1 MIRPRLI
8 LAYFACICG
17 STIAGAQSTPTTDT
31 TTVNEAE
38 VLALRIPSTAAQVA
52 SNTSVLE
59 ATALQN
65 GHSPDLQD
73 ALNSIPGVIMET
85 RGTGGSRRLQM
96 RSSGLRSPFG
106 VRNVLMLMD
115 GFVLTNASGNS
126 PLELWNPQWLDRLEV
141 VKGPVGALYGNAYG
155 GALIGS
161 SLPSLQRLQNATSG
175 YAVLRSPGAGAT
187 GGWAIESGFSHTQ
200 RLTNRAG
207 QAVHVRMFWNDTP
220 GYRQQEYNHRH
231 QAEMHLVHTEKSG
244 AEQRTWIGWMDA
256 EWGLPGA
263 LNQSDAS
270 ENPTRGPGATYDAH
284 VNRERSWAGWSRT
297 AEHDRSRNG
306 IWVYGQLST
315 KANPFGTSPF
325 FNGVKDENE
334 EFTSLRWWRAQSTAI
349 GTKGKLTWD
358 QSIIA
363 RYEWLAIEESNNDY
377 ATGALR
383 YAIESFTHS
392 HWTSIGSRLE
402 WDNRWQID
410 AQIAVENFGRKTD
423 GIRRVLQDSTG
434 LYAETYSSIQLLPFF
449 QIAHQTTPN
458 LRIFAQWGS
467 GGSHPTSFEL
477 VDPESYQP
485 YDLNAEQAHSLELG
499 AKWNRALRGWA
510 FDGAVQAYHQR
521 VRNAISQ
528 VPGPADGIFM
538 DNVEG
543 LKMSGMEG
551 SVHARR
557 TIGQA
562 TRLDING
569 WLNIN
574 RHAFDPYASTLPGTP
589 LHSAGAIGSLSKGS
603 WAWRWQYQW
612 FDRIKL
618 HNTLDDWAAPQH
630 RLNSSVQFN
639 RDAHAL
645 QLGVRNVLDVE
656 FSGWLQTNAF
666 GGRYFNPAPP
676 RSLWVSWRWKIT
688 G

>member
-1 MIRPRLI
+1 MIRPRI
-8 LAYFACICG
+8 LLASFAYFCSPIF
-17 STIAGAQSTPTTDT
+17 AGAQSTIATDT
-31 TTVNEAE
+31 MAVEAAE
-38 VLALRIPSTAAQVA
+38 VLALRIPSTSAQVA
-52 SNTSVLE
+52 SNISVLE

-73 ALNSIPGVIMET
+73 ALNSIPGVFMET

-126 PLELWNPQWLDRLEV
+126 PLELWNPQWLNRLEV

-161 SLPSLQRLQNATSG
+161 SLPPLQRLQNTTTG
-175 YAVLRSPGAGAT
+175 YTVLRSPGEGAD
-187 GGWAIESGFSHTQ
+187 GGWSMESGFSHTQ
-200 RLTNRAG
+200 RLSNRKH
-207 QAVHVRMFWNDTP
+207 QAVHVRMFWNDMP
-220 GYRQQEYNHRH
+220 GYREQEYNHRH
-231 QAEMHLVHTEKSG
+231 QAEMHVLHTEKSG

-263 LNQSDAS
+263 LNQSDAN
-270 ENPTRGPGATYDAH
+270 ENPTRGPGASYNAH
-284 VNRERSWAGWSRT
+284 VNRQRSWAGWSRT
-297 AEHDRSRNG
+297 TQHDRSRNG

-334 EFTSLRWWRAQSTAI
+334 EFTSLRWWRAQSSTI
-349 GTKGKLTWD
+349 GTKGTLTLD

-363 RYEWLAIEESNNDY
+363 RYEWLTIQESDNDY
-377 ATGALR
+377 ADGALR

-392 HWTSIGSRLE
+392 HWASVGSRLE

-410 AQIAVENFGRKTD
+410 AQIATENFGRTTD
-423 GIRRVLQDSTG
+423 GIRRVIQDSTG
-434 LYAETYSSIQLLPFF
+434 IYAEAYSSIQPLPFL

-458 LRIFAQWGS
+458 LRIFIQWGS

-477 VDPESYQP
+477 VDPEGYQP
-485 YDLNAEQAHSLELG
+485 YQLKAEQANAMELG
-499 AKWNRALRGWA
+499 AKWNRTIQGWTLACAL
-510 FDGAVQAYHQR
+510 QAYHQR
-521 VRNAISQ
+521 VNNAIAQ
-528 VPGPADGIFM
+528 VPGPSDGIFM

-543 LKMSGMEG
+543 LKMSGLES
-551 SVHARR
+551 SVRALG
-557 TIGQA
+557 TIGNA
-562 TRLDING
+562 AKLEING
-569 WLNIN
+569 WLNVN
-574 RHAFDPYASTLPGTP
+574 RHAFDPYAETLPGTP
-589 LHSAGAIGSLSKGS
+589 LQSAGATGFLSKGG

-618 HNTLDDWAAPQH
+618 HNTLDDWAEPQH
-630 RLNSSVQFN
+630 RLNSSVQFS
-639 RDAHAL
+639 RDKHAI
-645 QLGVRNVLDVE
+645 QLGVRNVLDAE
-656 FSGWLQTNAF
+656 FSGWLQTNAY

-676 RSLWVSWRWKIT
+676 RSLWVSWRWKLT

>member
-1 MIRPRLI
+1 MIRPRI
-8 LAYFACICG
+8 SLAFLACFCG
-17 STIAGAQSTPTTDT
+17 PIISGAQSTISIDT
-31 TTVNEAE
+31 TAVEAAE
-38 VLALRIPSTAAQVA
+38 VLALRIPSTAAQAA
-52 SNTSVLE
+52 SNIAVLE

-73 ALNSIPGVIMET
+73 ALNSVPGVFMDT

-96 RSSGLRSPFG
+96 RSSGLRSPVG

-161 SLPSLQRLQNATSG
+161 SLPALHRLQDVTSG
-175 YAVLRSPGAGAT
+175 YAVLRSPGAGAD
-187 GGWAIESGFSHTQ
+187 GGWSMESGVSHTQ
-200 RLTNRAG
+200 RLAHRND

-220 GYRQQEYNHRH
+220 GYRQQEYNHRN
-231 QAEMHLVHTEKSG
+231 QAEMHVMRTEKSG
-244 AEQRTWIGWMDA
+244 AEQHTWLGWMDA

-270 ENPTRGPGATYDAH
+270 ENPTRGPGAAYDAH
-284 VNRERSWAGWSRT
+284 VNRQRSWAGWSRT
-297 AEHDRSRNG
+297 AQHDRSRNG
-306 IWVYGQLST
+306 IWVYGQIST

-325 FNGVKDENE
+325 FNGVKDEHE
-334 EFTSLRWWRAQSTAI
+334 EFTSLRWWRAQSTTI
-349 GTKGKLTWD
+349 GTKGKLIWD
-358 QSIIA
+358 QSVIA
-363 RYEWLAIEESNNDY
+363 RYEWLTIEERDNDY

-392 HWTSIGSRLE
+392 HWASVGSRLE

-410 AQIAVENFGRKTD
+410 AQIAAENFSRTTD
-423 GIRRVLQDSTG
+423 GIRRVFQDSTG
-434 LYAETYSSIQLLPFF
+434 SYAEAYAGLQALPFL
-449 QIAHQTTPN
+449 QVAHQTTPS

-477 VDPESYQP
+477 VEPEDYQP
-485 YDLNAEQAHSLELG
+485 YDLQAEQANALEFG
-499 AKWNRALRGWA
+499 AKWNRNVRDWALA
-510 FDGAVQAYHQR
+510 GAVQAYHQR
-521 VRNAISQ
+521 VNNAIAQ

-543 LKMSGMEG
+543 LKMSGLEG
-551 SVHARR
+551 SMRVLG
-557 TIGQA
+557 TIGNA
-562 TRLDING
+562 MKLDING
-569 WLNIN
+569 WLNVN

-589 LHSAGAIGSLSKGS
+589 LHSAGTTGSLSKAR
-603 WAWRWQYQW
+603 WVWRWQYQW

-618 HNTLDDWAAPQH
+618 HNTFDDWASPQH

-639 RDAHAL
+639 RERHAI
-645 QLGVRNVLDVE
+645 QLGVRNVLDAE

-676 RSLWVSWRWKIT
+676 RSLWVSWRWRLT
-688 G
+688 R

>member
-1 MIRPRLI
+1 MIRPRI
-8 LAYFACICG
+8 LLAFFAYFCG
-17 STIAGAQSTPTTDT
+17 PIFAGAQSTITTDT
-31 TTVNEAE
+31 TTVEAAE

-52 SNTSVLE
+52 SNISVLE

-73 ALNSIPGVIMET
+73 ALNSIPGVFMET

-126 PLELWNPQWLDRLEV
+126 PLELWNPQWLHRLEV

-161 SLPSLQRLQNATSG
+161 SLPALQRLQNTTAG
-175 YAVLRSPGAGAT
+175 YAVLRSPGEGAD
-187 GGWAIESGFSHTQ
+187 GSWSMESGFSHTQ
-200 RLTNRAG
+200 RLSNRKD
-207 QAVHVRMFWNDTP
+207 QAVHVRMFWNDMP
-220 GYRQQEYNHRH
+220 GYRQQEYNHRN
-231 QAEMHLVHTEKSG
+231 QAEMHVMHTEKSG

-263 LNQSDAS
+263 LNQSDAT
-270 ENPTRGPGATYDAH
+270 ENPTRGPGAVYDAH
-284 VNRERSWAGWSRT
+284 VNRQRSWAGWSRT
-297 AEHDRSRNG
+297 AQHDHSRNG
-306 IWVYGQLST
+306 IWVYGQRST

-334 EFTSLRWWRAQSTAI
+334 EFTSLRWWRAQSSTI
-349 GTKGKLTWD
+349 GTKGKLTLD

-363 RYEWLAIEESNNDY
+363 RYEWLTIQESDNDY
-377 ATGALR
+377 AAGALR

-392 HWTSIGSRLE
+392 HWASVGSRFE

-410 AQIAVENFGRKTD
+410 AQIAAENFGRTTD
-423 GIRRVLQDSTG
+423 GIRRVIQDSTG
-434 LYAETYSSIQLLPFF
+434 IYAETYSSVQLLPFL
-449 QIAHQTTPN
+449 QLAYQTTPN

-477 VDPESYQP
+477 VNPEDYQP
-485 YDLNAEQAHSLELG
+485 YDLKAEQANALELG
-499 AKWNRALRGWA
+499 AKWNHTAQGWA
-510 FDGAVQAYHQR
+510 LACAVQAYHQR
-521 VRNAISQ
+521 INNAIAQ

-538 DNVEG
+538 ANVEG
-543 LKMSGMEG
+543 LKMSGLEG
-551 SVHARR
+551 SVRTMG
-557 TIGQA
+557 TIGNA
-562 TRLDING
+562 TKLNING
-569 WLNIN
+569 WLNVN

-589 LHSAGAIGSLSKGS
+589 LHSAGTTGSLSKGS
-603 WAWRWQYQW
+603 WAWMWQYQW

-618 HNTLDDWAAPQH
+618 HNTFDDWAEPQH

-639 RDAHAL
+639 CDEHAI
-645 QLGVRNVLDVE
+645 QLGVRNVLDAE

-676 RSLWVSWRWKIT
+676 RSLWVSWRWKLT